1 LTRHPSPLV
10 LAAVLC
16 AASAQAQTSVVQRAE
31 TMAAGALGKAASDP
45 KAALAD
51 ARRALALTADFE
63 PTAFVRAGRKGEVV
77 EDSYLAA
84 RDAYRQHRAGLYEA
98 VGEALAAQGETL
110 AASRY
115 LRRAVTLEST
125 PARVTRLA
133 RALVA
138 TGRGAEALSLLVA
151 QAATGAL
158 TPEALAL
165 VEQSVDAAGLPG
177 AQAEIDRARARA
189 LPGGVVEY
197 RDGPFKPPAGARLS
211 TGAPFRVDQGVVI
224 LYLAEV
230 SCRRCS
236 EDLEELQRMVPEGTL
251 VAIVPEDGDRDQ
263 ALRRVLGLYKHA
275 WPVVLGRGIAEAMR
289 MTPGSA
295 LIVARNG
302 WVGLSVKPPFQ
313 QALAKALAL
322 VARADIQEARP
333 RPAWSRRPIE
343 RRELAALPGLL
354 PEGLAPG
361 EDETAPAEFTNAVAA
376 YRAGRFAEAL
386 RLFEEIDARGDGWL
400 LPPEARINR
409 ALTLG
414 KLGRR
419 EEARR
424 LLLRTGDSRLL
435 DAADRALEQVGRR

>member
-1 LTRHPSPLV
+1 M
-10 LAAVLC
+10 
-16 AASAQAQTSVVQRAE
+16 QRAE
-31 TMAAGALGKAASDP
+31 TLAAGALGKAASDP

-63 PTAFVRAGRKGEVV
+63 PTSFVRAGRKGEVV

-84 RDAYRQHRAGLYEA
+84 RDVYRQHRAGLYEA
-98 VGEALAAQGETL
+98 VGEALAAQGEHV

-115 LRRAVTLEST
+115 LRRAVTLESDA
-125 PARVTRLA
+125 ARVTRLA
-133 RALVA
+133 RALLA
-138 TGRGAEALSLLVA
+138 TGRGPEALSLLVA
-151 QAATGAL
+151 QAASGAL
-158 TPEALAL
+158 APEALAL

-189 LPGGVVEY
+189 VPKGALEY
-197 RDGPFKPPAGARLS
+197 RDGPFKPPPGARLS
-211 TGAPFRVDQGVVI
+211 TGAPFRVDQGVVV

-230 SCRRCS
+230 SCHKCS
-236 EDLEELQRMVPEGTL
+236 EDLQELQRIVPEGTL

-263 ALRRVLGLYKHA
+263 ALRQVLSLYKHA
-275 WPVVLGRGIAEAMR
+275 WPVVLGRGVKEAMH
-289 MTPGSA
+289 MTPGSV
-295 LIVARNG
+295 LVVARNG

-313 QALAKALAL
+313 QSLVSALAL
-322 VARADIQEARP
+322 VARNDIQEARP
-333 RPAWSRRPIE
+333 RAAWNRRPLE

-361 EDETAPAEFTNAVAA
+361 EDEAAPAEFTNAVAA

-386 RLFEEIDARGDGWL
+386 RLFGELEARGDGWL

-424 LLLRTGDSRLL
+424 LLLRTGDNRIP